1 MKRSMVFL
9 FVLLSLCNSAI
20 GKGVGV
26 LSGMVKNKETGELI
40 RSATIR
46 IKGTKWGSQS
56 DVKGKFI
63 IKGIL
68 SDSLFTIRCS
78 FVGYKT
84 CEIDSI
90 LVTDGEMKTLDILL
104 EEQVSKTDE
113 VIVEV
118 SRST

>member
-9 FVLLSLCNSAI
+9 FILLSLYSSMI

-26 LSGMVKNKETGELI
+26 LSGVVKNKSTGELI

-63 IKGIL
+63 IKGIP
-68 SDSLFTIRCS
+68 SDSLFNIPTNN
-78 FVGYKT
+78 
-84 CEIDSI
+84 
-90 LVTDGEMKTLDILL
+90 LV
-104 EEQVSKTDE
+104 
-113 VIVEV
+113 
-118 SRST
+118 